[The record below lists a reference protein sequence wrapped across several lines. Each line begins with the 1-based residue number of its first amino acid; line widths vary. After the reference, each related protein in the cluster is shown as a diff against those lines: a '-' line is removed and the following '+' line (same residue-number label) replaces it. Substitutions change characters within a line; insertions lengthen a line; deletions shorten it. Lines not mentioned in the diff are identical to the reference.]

1 MFPCMC
7 ICDHHVLYTHELLL
21 LLLLYYYSAV
31 PGMYEGR
38 PARYFDNRADMRNH
52 RAVEDASA
60 TRNYFA
66 TDLLDLNLDADTSSG
81 TYSTYYS
88 IRETA
93 CVLCA
98 AGVCASRTRTLQQQ

>member
-1 MFPCMC
+1 MTTVDCAVTLTYLC
-7 ICDHHVLYTHELLL
+7 VHLLMNTT
-21 LLLLYYYSAV
+21 YHYNSAV

-38 PARYFDNRADMRNH
+38 PARYFDNKADMRNH

-81 TYSTYYS
+81 MFCMPLTT
-88 IRETA
+88 
-93 CVLCA
+93 
-98 AGVCASRTRTLQQQ
+98 TLNMTQYAYCT